1 MAAAKLPRTFDATL
15 LTEENKNKLRIKFNQ
30 KSIEIG
36 GCRVW
41 NGAKNSSGYPQTKV
55 RDPATGQMT
64 VRSVHRIVYSIGSGN
79 DLGRPNYQ
87 VSHLCHN
94 RSFIEYG
101 HLNYETSATNVQRHE
116 CWQSGTCIGHG
127 NEPAC
132 ILQN

>member
-55 RDPATGQMT
+55 DWICG
-64 VRSVHRIVYSIGSGN
+64 SVALNCLLWGPVQEINHNQKELNKQQVQHHCYHVTSLRVSG
-79 DLGRPNYQ
+79 RRY
-87 VSHLCHN
+87 
-94 RSFIEYG
+94 
-101 HLNYETSATNVQRHE
+101 
-116 CWQSGTCIGHG
+116 
-127 NEPAC
+127 
-132 ILQN
+132 